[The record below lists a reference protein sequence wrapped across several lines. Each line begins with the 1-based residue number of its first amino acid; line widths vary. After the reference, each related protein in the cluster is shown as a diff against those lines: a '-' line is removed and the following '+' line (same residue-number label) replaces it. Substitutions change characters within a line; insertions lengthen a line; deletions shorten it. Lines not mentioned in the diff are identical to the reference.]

1 MTVGSRLCLA
11 YPMFAGPPRIVLSR
25 PKLDA
30 PGVAALGARW
40 RLLEA
45 VANPSPFQTWTWIG
59 CAAERFADPLLIEA
73 HDAEGRLGIALWN
86 RRRSW
91 LAGDSLWLHESGD
104 PALDAVF
111 TEHNDPLLAR
121 RAPEGLLAAMLR
133 AALWPRDGRAP
144 RLVLSGVGAAARDAA
159 LQAGA
164 IALPGPDRAAPYV
177 DFARVPSGVAYIEQ
191 LSRNTRQQ
199 LRRSDRAY
207 AAQGPL
213 RIERAADAGQAQSF
227 LNALI
232 VLHAATW
239 AARGKP
245 GAFATEPVRRF
256 HRRLIGR
263 GAPDEVELLRITAGG
278 LVVGYLYNLVHGGWA
293 CAYQSGFDYPGAGPH
308 EKPGLTCHHLA
319 IEMHRA
325 RGGTSYDFLGGADRY
340 KRSLS
345 NTERVLH
352 WLSVAPP
359 RHPAAKLAQV
369 RRLIGR

>member
-1 MTVGSRLCLA
+1 MPVC
-11 YPMFAGPPRIVLSR
+11 PPGIVLSR

-30 PGVAALGARW
+30 PGLLALGARW
-40 RLLEA
+40 RTLEA
-45 VANPSPFQTWTWIG
+45 AADPSPFQAWTWIG
-59 CAAERFADPLLIEA
+59 CAAQRFADPLLVEA
-73 HDAEGRLGIALWN
+73 HDAEGVLALALWN

-121 RAPEGLLAAMLR
+121 RAPKGLLDAMLR
-133 AALWPRDGRAP
+133 AALQPRDGRAP
-144 RLVLSGVGAAARDAA
+144 RLVLSGVGAATRDAA
-159 LQAGA
+159 LGAGA
-164 IALPGPDRAAPYV
+164 VALPGPDRAAPYA
-177 DFARVPSGVAYIEQ
+177 DLAQVPPGTAYIER

-207 AAQGPL
+207 AAGGAL
-213 RIERAADAGQAQSF
+213 RIERAADAGQAQAF
-227 LNALI
+227 LDALI
-232 VLHAATW
+232 ALHAATW

-256 HRRLIGR
+256 HRCLIQR
-263 GAPDEVELLRITAGG
+263 GAPNEAELLRITAGG
-278 LVVGYLYNLVHGGWA
+278 RVVGYLYNLVRGGWT

-308 EKPGLTCHHLA
+308 GKPGLTCHHLA

-340 KRSLS
+340 MRSLS
-345 NTERVLH
+345 NAERTLH
-352 WLSVAPP
+352 WLSPAPG
-359 RHPAAKLAQV
+359 RHPAALLHRAKCLI
-369 RRLIGR
+369 RR

>member
-1 MTVGSRLCLA
+1 MSA
-11 YPMFAGPPRIVLSR
+11 DPPQIVLSR
-25 PKLDA
+25 PRLDP
-30 PGVAALGARW
+30 PGLTALGARW
-40 RLLEA
+40 RMLEA
-45 VANPSPFQTWTWIG
+45 AADPSPFQTWTWIG
-59 CAAERFADPLLIEA
+59 CAAKRFADPLLIEA
-73 HDAEGRLGIALWN
+73 HDADGPLGVALWN

-121 RAPEGLLAAMLR
+121 RAPEDLLATMLR
-133 AALWPRDGRAP
+133 AALGPRDGRAP
-144 RLVLSGVGAAARDAA
+144 RLVLSGVGAATRDAA

-164 IALPGPDRAAPYV
+164 VPLPGPDRAAPYV
-177 DFARVPSGVAYIEQ
+177 DFARVPPGVAYIEH

-207 AAQGPL
+207 AAHGAL
-213 RIERAADAGQAQSF
+213 RIERAADAGQAQAF
-227 LNALI
+227 LDALI

-245 GAFATEPVRRF
+245 GAFVTEPVREF
-256 HRRLIGR
+256 HRGLIGC
-263 GAPDEVELLRITAGG
+263 GAPDEVELLRIAAGSQ
-278 LVVGYLYNLVHGGWA
+278 VIGYLYNLVHGGWA

-308 EKPGLTCHHLA
+308 GKPGLTCHRLA
-319 IEMHRA
+319 IEMHQA

-345 NTERVLH
+345 NAERALH

-359 RHPAAKLAQV
+359 RHPAAMLARA